1 MFVNGVWEKGVRGET
16 FQVLNPAT
24 GEVLADVADCNQED
38 ARRAIEVAHA
48 SFPEWASLTAY
59 ERSRVLYKAHQL
71 MLERR
76 EQLARVMT
84 QEQGKP
90 LRAALNEVGYG
101 ADFLLWYAEEA
112 KRIYGETI
120 PAPPSSGKCHA
131 NCPRTPND
139 ANHPRGAREC

>member
-48 SFPEWASLTAY
+48 SFPGWASLTAY

-84 QEQGKP
+84 QEQG
-90 LRAALNEVGYG
+90 LNATGTTSLG
-101 ADFLLWYAEEA
+101 
-112 KRIYGETI
+112 
-120 PAPPSSGKCHA
+120 
-131 NCPRTPND
+131 
-139 ANHPRGAREC
+139 